1 MKMLVVVAVG
11 LIVGIVSG
19 LLLSELVGVVGF
31 LLFDD
36 PAGVRFLPVVLGI
49 VGAVALSILDAWS
62 RRVSRQPSHHRTRRS
77 KA

>member
-1 MKMLVVVAVG
+1 MLVVVAVG
-11 LIVGIVSG
+11 LIGGIIAG

-49 VGAVALSILDAWS
+49 LGAVVLPVLDAWS
-62 RRVSRQPSHHRTRRS
+62 RRVSRQSSHHRNRRS

>member
-1 MKMLVVVAVG
+1 MRMLVVVAVG
-11 LIVGIVSG
+11 LIVGIVAG

-49 VGAVALSILDAWS
+49 VGAVALPVLAAWS
-62 RRVSRQPSHHRTRRS
+62 RRVSRQPSHHRNRRS